1 LLYSD
6 TWSCYYLE
14 STKEP
19 KGMYYDTDT
28 SGIYLPYDNEEMTWL
43 WNLRWR

>member
-1 LLYSD
+1 M
-6 TWSCYYLE
+6 E

-28 SGIYLPYDNEEMTWL
+28 RGIYLPYDDEEMLTKNYL
-43 WNLRWR
+43 EIYDGDRTLPHQ